1 MEVLPAPFPVSS
13 RDRGCFVS
21 RHPETKWPLDN
32 FATLVHRDGSPAD
45 QPGCPIFPMTR
56 FRLLL
61 AAGIVLNLFPSA
73 PASRADIAD
82 IRKSV
87 VRVSTTS
94 QNPDYKVPWNPGNIE
109 RGLGAGFVIAGSRII
124 TNAHVVSNEK
134 FVTVERE
141 NDPKKYPAKVKF
153 VAHDCDL
160 AIVEPND
167 PGFFKGQR
175 ALEIGGIPQLESSVS
190 VYGYPIGGERLSV
203 TLGVV
208 SRIDFQIYSHSAV
221 DSHLACQIDAAIN
234 PGNSG
239 GPVMQNGKV
248 VGVAFQGYSGDVAQ
262 NVGYMIATPVLQHFL
277 ADVKDGHYDKYVDLA
292 ITPFRLQNPTQRAA
306 LGLKDDDT
314 GIMVGAVVPGATCDG
329 VLKPGDVILSIDDN
343 RVASDG
349 FIEVDGERVEMAE
362 AVERKFKGDT
372 LKMHIMRDKQE
383 QDVTATLKPAWQ
395 YLIQANAYDS
405 KPRFVLFGG
414 LLFQPVTRDFLEVY
428 GIDDLRVRY
437 FYDSFVDRAI
447 FLQHPEVILLSQ
459 VLPDPTTAY
468 IEEFKNAIVSE
479 VNGHVIRRLE
489 DLAAA
494 FAEPSDYYV
503 IKGVGQGRPIVLERS
518 AVLAARARILKA
530 YNVVSEQNLT
540 PTPATP
546 PDPSP
551 TKALSGGPDPA
562 QATALLTTAH

>member
-1 MEVLPAPFPVSS
+1 
-13 RDRGCFVS
+13 
-21 RHPETKWPLDN
+21 
-32 FATLVHRDGSPAD
+32 
-45 QPGCPIFPMTR
+45 MTR
-56 FRLLL
+56 LRLLL
-61 AAGIVLNLFPSA
+61 AAGFVLNFLLAA
-73 PASRADIAD
+73 PPSRADIAD

-94 QNPDYKVPWNPGNIE
+94 QNPDYKVPWNAGNIE
-109 RGLGAGFVIAGSRII
+109 RGIGAGFVISGARIV
-124 TNAHVVSNEK
+124 TNAHVISNEK

-141 NDPKKYPAKVKF
+141 NDPKKYPAKVQF

-160 AIVEPND
+160 AIVVPDD
-167 PGFFKGQR
+167 PGFFKGQK

-203 TLGVV
+203 TQGVV
-208 SRIDFQIYSHSAV
+208 SRIDFQVYSHSSV

-239 GPVMQNGKV
+239 GPVLQNGKV

-277 ADVKDGHYDKYVDLA
+277 EDIKDGHYDKYVDLA
-292 ITPFRLQNPTQRAA
+292 ITPFRLQNPTERAA

-314 GIMVGAVVPGATCDG
+314 GILVGQVVPGATCDG
-329 VLKPGDVILSIDDN
+329 VLKVGDVILSLDDS

-372 LKMHIMRDKQE
+372 LRLHIMRDKQE
-383 QDVTATLKPAWQ
+383 QDVTVTLKPAWQ
-395 YLIQANAYDS
+395 YLIQANAYDV

-437 FYDSFVDRAI
+437 FYDSFVDREI
-447 FLQHPEVILLSQ
+447 FLQHPEIILLSQ
-459 VLPDPTTAY
+459 VLPDPTTTY
-468 IEEFKNAIVSE
+468 LEDFRNSIVSE
-479 VNGHVIRRLE
+479 VNGHAIRRLE

-503 IKGVGQGRPIVLERS
+503 IKCIGQGRPIVLERS
-518 AVLAARARILKA
+518 AVVAARPRILKA

-551 TKALSGGPDPA
+551 TRALSDQPA
-562 QATALLTTAH
+562 SPEEGTSKTVAR